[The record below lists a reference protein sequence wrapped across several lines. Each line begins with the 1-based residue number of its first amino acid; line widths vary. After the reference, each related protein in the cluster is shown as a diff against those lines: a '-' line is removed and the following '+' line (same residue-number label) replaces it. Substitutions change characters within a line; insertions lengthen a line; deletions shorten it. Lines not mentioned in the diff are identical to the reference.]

1 MHNPIPLNITLP
13 AVPVAAFLGRQK
25 MAEVVTDP
33 VSLAA
38 SSLNVTMAGQVAQL
52 DSSALSAFLQNY
64 LHGIDTPI
72 TVKGLGFIP
81 SFSNIT
87 LPQWV
92 LQALSSFAAPL
103 VFPGPRPPPK
113 VIHSVTIE
121 HMRIT
126 PGSRIY
132 ASGTVIAQI
141 DLPRGMEH
149 MDVDVTGVLPDVVIY
164 DGPVED
170 GKSFGHVRPEE
181 YLNATTAKGED
192 VFNPDRLTVRAPIE
206 NVPVQILP
214 GKDRVLSDFVRR
226 IVFKG
231 GALAGIDG
239 NASVIAQITGVRHSV
254 QLDDLPVRGE
264 TWVGR

>member
-1 MHNPIPLNITLP
+1 MHNPIPVNITLP
-13 AVPVAAFLGRQK
+13 AVPVAAFLGKQK
-25 MAEVVTDP
+25 MAEVITDP

-38 SSLNVTMAGQVAQL
+38 SHLNVTMAGHVAQL

-92 LQALSSFAAPL
+92 LQALSSVSAPL
-103 VFPGPRPPPK
+103 IFPGPRPPPK

-141 DLPRGMEH
+141 DLARGMEH

-170 GKSFGHVRPEE
+170 CKPFGHIKPEE
-181 YLNATTAKGED
+181 YLNSTTSKGED

-206 NVPVQILP
+206 NVPVQILQ